1 MEDLVLL
8 PGLLCDDA
16 LWQAQSTALAPRFKV
31 QVARLDKGE
40 TVAEVAGHVLA
51 AAPPRFALA
60 GLSLGGY
67 IAFEIIRQ
75 APARVSRLALL
86 DTSARPDD
94 AEKRR
99 RRRGLI
105 ELAQK
110 GRFKGVTPRL
120 IPSLIGPAAQDDP
133 EIVTTILEM
142 AGRLGRDGFIRQQN
156 AILSRPD
163 SRPDLSAINCPT
175 LVAVGALDQLT
186 PPALSAEM
194 AAAIPGARLHVFE
207 DCGHLPP
214 LERPDETT
222 AVLDEWLDRR

>member
-1 MEDLVLL
+1 TEI
-8 PGLLCDDA
+8 
-16 LWQAQSTALAPRFKV
+16 
-31 QVARLDKGE
+31 
-40 TVAEVAGHVLA
+40 AGYVLA
-51 AAPPRFALA
+51 AAAPRFALA

-67 IAFEIIRQ
+67 VALEIMRQ

-94 AEKRR
+94 AEKQR

-105 ELAQK
+105 ELARK

-133 EIVTTILEM
+133 AVVDTILAM

-163 SRPDLSAINCPT
+163 SRPDLPTISCPT

-186 PPALSAEM
+186 PPDLSAEM
-194 AAAIPGARLHVFE
+194 AAAIPGARLYVFNE
-207 DCGHLPP
+207 CGHLPP
-214 LERPDETT
+214 LERPAETV
-222 AVLDEWLDRR
+222 AVLEDWLGRP

>member
-1 MEDLVLL
+1 MEDVVLL

-16 LWQAQSTALAPRFKV
+16 LWRAQSAGLAPRCRV
-31 QVARLDKGE
+31 QVARIDKGE
-40 TVAEVAGHVLA
+40 TIAEIAGHILA

-67 IAFEIIRQ
+67 IAFEILRQ
-75 APARVSRLALL
+75 APARVRRLALL

-94 AEKRR
+94 AEKQR

-133 EIVTTILEM
+133 AIVGTILEM

-163 SRPDLSAINCPT
+163 SRPDLPAISCPT

-186 PPALSAEM
+186 PPDLSAEM
-194 AAAIPGARLHVFE
+194 AAAIAGAVLHVFK

-222 AVLDEWLDRR
+222 AVLGDWLDRP